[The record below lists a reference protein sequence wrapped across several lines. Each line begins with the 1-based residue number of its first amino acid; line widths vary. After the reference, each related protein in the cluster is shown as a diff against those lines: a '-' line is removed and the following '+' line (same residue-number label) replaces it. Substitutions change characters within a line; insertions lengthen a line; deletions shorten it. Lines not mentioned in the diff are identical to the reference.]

1 MLWRKKKSAD
11 MPPPDS
17 ALLEK
22 ALLEKETEASG
33 PDPSQKALDAVT
45 VLVRLYGKH
54 AFDTDMAD
62 ASAIEARCDE
72 WATRISLGAPRPKP
86 DHGSDEGAE
95 LAARAR
101 SALASAGF
109 RDWAGLIAF
118 IRDQRRAESEYV
130 VRSMG
135 GFRDA
140 ILCFAGCLGK
150 TIAAE
155 QKSDA
160 RLDERIGTLRRA
172 IDTRDATSIVNEAER
187 VVDAVR
193 EAMGARRQREV
204 EEIRLL
210 GEHVRELREELSLAR
225 KQAEIDALTQLS
237 NRAAFDAQLS
247 SLVSL
252 GVLLGASPWLMIVDL
267 DHFKAINDNYGHP
280 AGDEVLRQVSHA
292 LSRTFLRKQDVVC
305 RYGGEEFAVLLL
317 DTTREQMTALAE
329 RLLDAVRQLTVR
341 HGPHEMKVTLSAG
354 LAALRPGEAASSW
367 LGRADAA
374 MYRAKH
380 EGRDDYRIE
389 P

>member
-17 ALLEK
+17 ALI
-22 ALLEKETEASG
+22 ETDPATPG

-86 DHGSDEGAE
+86 EQPSEDAAE
-95 LAARAR
+95 LDAARAR

-160 RLDERIGTLRRA
+160 RLEERIGTLRRA
-172 IDTRDATSIVNEAER
+172 IDTRDATRVVNEAER

-193 EAMGARRQREV
+193 EAMRARRQREV
-204 EEIRLL
+204 EEIRML

-237 NRAAFDAQLS
+237 NRASFDAQLS
-247 SLVSL
+247 SVVSL
-252 GVLLGASPWLMIVDL
+252 GMLLGASPWLMIVDL

-280 AGDEVLRQVSHA
+280 AGDEVLRQVSHC
-292 LSRTFLRKQDVVC
+292 LSRTFLRKQDFVC

-317 DTTREQMTALAE
+317 DTTREQMTVLAE
-329 RLLDAVRQLTVR
+329 RLLDAVRELTVR
-341 HGPHEMKVTLSAG
+341 HGEHEMTITLSAG
-354 LAALRPGEAASSW
+354 LAALRPGETAASW

>member
-17 ALLEK
+17 ALI
-22 ALLEKETEASG
+22 ETDPVAPG

-86 DHGSDEGAE
+86 DQDGEQGAE
-95 LAARAR
+95 LDAARAR

-118 IRDQRRAESEYV
+118 IRDQRRAESDYV

-160 RLDERIGTLRRA
+160 RLDERIGTLRGA
-172 IDTRDATSIVNEAER
+172 IETRDATRVVNEAER

-193 EAMGARRQREV
+193 EAMRARRQREV

-237 NRAAFDAQLS
+237 NRAAFDAQLT

-252 GVLLGASPWLMIVDL
+252 GVLLG
-267 DHFKAINDNYGHP
+267 
-280 AGDEVLRQVSHA
+280 
-292 LSRTFLRKQDVVC
+292 
-305 RYGGEEFAVLLL
+305 
-317 DTTREQMTALAE
+317 
-329 RLLDAVRQLTVR
+329 
-341 HGPHEMKVTLSAG
+341 
-354 LAALRPGEAASSW
+354 
-367 LGRADAA
+367 
-374 MYRAKH
+374 
-380 EGRDDYRIE
+380 
-389 P
+389 

>member
-11 MPPPDS
+11 VPPPDS
-17 ALLEK
+17 TLMESKPAP
-22 ALLEKETEASG
+22 EA
-33 PDPSQKALDAVT
+33 DPSQKALDAVT

-62 ASAIEARCDE
+62 ASAIEKRCDE
-72 WATRISLGAPRPKP
+72 WATRISLGAPRPLP
-86 DHGSDEGAE
+86 DEDGDDPRQLEGAE
-95 LAARAR
+95 ARR
-101 SALASAGF
+101 ALASAGF

-135 GFRDA
+135 SFRDA

-150 TIAAE
+150 AIAAE

-172 IDTRDATSIVNEAER
+172 IATRDATRVVSEAER

-193 EAMGARRQREV
+193 EAMQARRQREL
-204 EEIRLL
+204 EEMRLL

-252 GVLLGASPWLMIVDL
+252 GVLLGMAPWLMILDL
-267 DHFKAINDNYGHP
+267 DHFKAINDNYGHQ
-280 AGDEVLRQVSHA
+280 AGDEVLRQVSHC
-292 LSRTFLRKQDVVC
+292 LTRTFLRKQDFVC

-317 DTTREQMTALAE
+317 DTTPEQMTLLAE
-329 RLLDAVRQLTVR
+329 RLLASMRELTVR
-341 HGPHEMKVTLSAG
+341 HGGHEMKVTVSAG

-367 LGRADAA
+367 LARADAA

>member
-22 ALLEKETEASG
+22 EPTSSG
-33 PDPSQKALDAVT
+33 PDASQKALDAVT

-72 WATRISLGAPRPKP
+72 WATRISLGAPRPRPGEPNDK
-86 DHGSDEGAE
+86 GAE
-95 LAARAR
+95 LDAARAR

-109 RDWAGLIAF
+109 RDWSGLIGF

-172 IDTRDATSIVNEAER
+172 IDTRDATRIVDEAER

-193 EAMGARRQREV
+193 EAMVARRQREV

-247 SLVSL
+247 SVVSL

-280 AGDEVLRQVSHA
+280 AGDEVLRQVSHC
-292 LSRTFLRKQDVVC
+292 LSRTFLRKQDFVC

-317 DTTREQMTALAE
+317 DTTREQMAALAE
-329 RLLDAVRQLTVR
+329 RLLGSVRELTVR
-341 HGPHEMKVTLSAG
+341 HGAREMKLTLSAG
-354 LAALRPGEAASSW
+354 LAALRPGETASSW
-367 LGRADAA
+367 LARADAA

>member
-11 MPPPDS
+11 VPPPDS
-17 ALLEK
+17 TLV
-22 ALLEKETEASG
+22 ETHGGGAPS
-33 PDPSQKALDAVT
+33 DPSQKALDAVT

-54 AFDTDMAD
+54 AFDTDTTE

-72 WATRISLGAPRPKP
+72 WATRISLGAPRPRP
-86 DHGSDEGAE
+86 DDDAE
-95 LAARAR
+95 DSGELDADKAQRA
-101 SALASAGF
+101 LVSAGF

-135 GFRDA
+135 GFRNA
-140 ILCFAGCLGK
+140 ILTFAGCLGK

-172 IDTRDATSIVNEAER
+172 IDTRDATRIVNEAER

-193 EAMGARRQREV
+193 EAMQARRQREV

-237 NRAAFDAQLS
+237 NRAAFDAQLVH
-247 SLVSL
+247 LVSL
-252 GVLLGASPWLMIVDL
+252 GVLLGQTPWLMILDL

-280 AGDEVLRQVSHA
+280 AGDEVLRQVSHC
-292 LSRTFLRKQDVVC
+292 LSRTFLRKQDIVC

-329 RLLDAVRQLTVR
+329 RLLEGVRGLVVK
-341 HGPHEMKVTLSAG
+341 HGAHEMKVTLSAG
-354 LAALRPGEAASSW
+354 LAALRPGETPSSW

-374 MYRAKH
+374 LYRAKH
-380 EGRDDYRIE
+380 EGRDDYRVE

>member
-11 MPPPDS
+11 IPPPDS
-17 ALLEK
+17 TLI
-22 ALLEKETEASG
+22 ETNPAAPVS
-33 PDPSQKALDAVT
+33 DASQKALDAVT

-54 AFDTDMAD
+54 AFDTDMAE

-72 WATRISLGAPRPKP
+72 WATRISLGAPRPRP
-86 DHGSDEGAE
+86 EPAAEGAGE
-95 LAARAR
+95 LEGAKARK
-101 SALASAGF
+101 ALASAGF

-155 QKSDA
+155 QRSDA
-160 RLDERIGTLRRA
+160 HLDERIGTLRRA
-172 IDTRDATSIVNEAER
+172 IDTRDATRIVNEAER

-193 EAMGARRQREV
+193 EAMQARRQREL
-204 EEIRLL
+204 EEVRLL
-210 GEHVRELREELSLAR
+210 GEHMRELREELSLAR

-237 NRAAFDAQLS
+237 NRAAFDAQLA
-247 SLVSL
+247 SLASL
-252 GVLLGASPWLMIVDL
+252 GVLLGESPWLLILDL
-267 DHFKAINDNYGHP
+267 DHFKAINDRYGHP
-280 AGDEVLRQVSHA
+280 VGDEVLRQVSHC
-292 LSRTFLRKQDVVC
+292 LSRTFLRKQDFVC
-305 RYGGEEFAVLLL
+305 RYGGEEFAVLLF
-317 DTTREQMTALAE
+317 DTTREQMTGLAE
-329 RLLDAVRQLTVR
+329 RLLESVRGLTVR
-341 HGPHEMKVTLSAG
+341 HGAHELKITLSAG
-354 LAALRPGEAASSW
+354 LAALRPGEAAASW
-367 LGRADAA
+367 LARADAA

>member
-11 MPPPDS
+11 VPPPDS
-17 ALLEK
+17 ALIETKK
-22 ALLEKETEASG
+22 AGLG

-62 ASAIEARCDE
+62 KSSIEARCDE
-72 WATRISLGAPRPKP
+72 WATRISLGAPRPRP
-86 DHGSDEGAE
+86 DDDAHAARRIESDE
-95 LAARAR
+95 ART
-101 SALASAGF
+101 ALASAGF
-109 RDWAGLIAF
+109 RDWSGLIAF

-160 RLDERIGTLRRA
+160 RLDDHIRTLRRA
-172 IDTRDATSIVNEAER
+172 IDTRDATRVVSEAER

-193 EAMGARRQREV
+193 EAMQARREREI
-204 EEIRLL
+204 EEIRAL
-210 GEHVRELREELSLAR
+210 GEHVRELREELSVAR

-237 NRAAFDAQLS
+237 NRAAFDAQLLQ
-247 SLVSL
+247 LVSL
-252 GVLLGASPWLMIVDL
+252 GVLLGPSPWLMIVDL

-280 AGDEVLRQVSHA
+280 AGDEVLREVSRC
-292 LSRTFLRKQDVVC
+292 LSRTFLRKHDFVS

-317 DTTREQMTALAE
+317 DTTREQMMALAE
-329 RLLDAVRQLTVR
+329 RLLESVSELTVR
-341 HGPHEMKVTLSAG
+341 HGAHEMKISLSAG
-354 LAALRPGEAASSW
+354 LAALRPGETASSW
-367 LGRADAA
+367 LARADAA
-374 MYRAKH
+374 LYRAKH
-380 EGRDDYRIE
+380 EGRADYRIE

>member
-11 MPPPDS
+11 VPPPDS
-17 ALLEK
+17 TLT
-22 ALLEKETEASG
+22 ETGPGPA

-62 ASAIEARCDE
+62 KSAIEARCDE
-72 WATRISLGAPRPKP
+72 WATRISLGAPRPRP
-86 DHGSDEGAE
+86 EDDADDEDLDGE
-95 LAARAR
+95 RAQR
-101 SALASAGF
+101 ALASAGF
-109 RDWAGLIAF
+109 RDWPGLIAF

-140 ILCFAGCLGK
+140 ILTFAGCLGK

-172 IDTRDATSIVNEAER
+172 IDTRDPTRIVNEAER

-193 EAMGARRQREV
+193 EAMQARRQREV
-204 EEIRLL
+204 EEVRLL
-210 GEHVRELREELSLAR
+210 GEHVRALREELSVAR

-247 SLVSL
+247 QLASL
-252 GVLLGASPWLMIVDL
+252 GALLGQSPWLMIVDL

-280 AGDEVLRQVSHA
+280 TGDEVLRQVSHC
-292 LSRTFLRKQDVVC
+292 LSRTFLRKQDFVS
-305 RYGGEEFAVLLL
+305 RYGGEEFAIIVL
-317 DTTREQMTALAE
+317 DTTREQMTLLAE
-329 RLLDAVRQLTVR
+329 RLLGSVRALDVK
-341 HGPHEMKVTLSAG
+341 HGAHELNVTLSAG
-354 LAALRPGEAASSW
+354 LAALRPGESAASW
-367 LGRADAA
+367 LARADAA